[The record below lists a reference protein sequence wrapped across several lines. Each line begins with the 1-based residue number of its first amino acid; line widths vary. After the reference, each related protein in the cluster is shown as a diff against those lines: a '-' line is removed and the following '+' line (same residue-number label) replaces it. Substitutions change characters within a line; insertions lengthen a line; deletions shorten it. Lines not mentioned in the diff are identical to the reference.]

1 VSDRHADWPARL
13 RLHPTAFVAPGATVV
28 GEVAL
33 GECSSVWFGTVVRG
47 DTAPITVGA
56 HSNLQ
61 DLTLVH
67 VDADAPAVVGDR
79 VTVGHRA
86 ILHGCTIGDDCL
98 VGMGA
103 IVLSKAVVGPGSLV
117 GAGALVTE
125 GHVIPPGSLVLGAP
139 ARVLGP
145 VKDAHRAAIAEGT
158 RHYVELARAYLRKGF
173 ARAFPPGDR
182 PPGIAPAGPGPMRFA
197 EWGAALATLAESADE
212 VAGLLAAAP
221 GRERGRAAPGRWSA
235 LEVLAHLRDADRDVF
250 APRLEGFLERP
261 GAPLADAD
269 LEARER
275 VAAYAALEPGTVL
288 AEWRKVRGALL
299 ARLAPLGRA
308 DWERVGVHPRAGTM
322 TLAEMVREWV
332 DHDLSHRRQL
342 ALALGAAP

>member
-1 VSDRHADWPARL
+1 MSDRHQDWPARL
-13 RLHPTAFVAPGATVV
+13 RLHPSAFVAPGATVV

-56 HSNLQ
+56 RSNLQ

-86 ILHGCTIGDDCL
+86 ILHGCTVGDDCL
-98 VGMGA
+98 IGMGA

-125 GHVIPPGSLVLGAP
+125 GQVIPAGSLVLGAP

-145 VKDAHRAAIAEGT
+145 VREPHRAAIAEGT
-158 RHYVELARAYLRKGF
+158 RHYVELSRAYLRKGF
-173 ARAFPPGDR
+173 ARAHPAPGHE
-182 PPGIAPAGPGPMRFA
+182 PGITPGGPGPMRFA
-197 EWGAALATLAESADE
+197 EWGACLGVLAEGPDHVADR
-212 VAGLLAAAP
+212 LAAAP
-221 GRERGRAAPGRWSA
+221 GRERARPAPGRWSA

-250 APRLEGFLERP
+250 ALRLESFLARP
-261 GAPLADAD
+261 GEPLPDAD
-269 LEARER
+269 LEAAER
-275 VAAYAALEPGTVL
+275 LAVYAALDPAAVL
-288 AEWRKVRGALL
+288 DEWRRGRAALL
-299 ARLAPLGRA
+299 ARLAPLGSA
-308 DWERVGVHPRAGTM
+308 DWGRVGLHPRAGTQS
-322 TLAEMVREWV
+322 LAEMVRDWV

-342 ALALGAAP
+342 ALALGLAP